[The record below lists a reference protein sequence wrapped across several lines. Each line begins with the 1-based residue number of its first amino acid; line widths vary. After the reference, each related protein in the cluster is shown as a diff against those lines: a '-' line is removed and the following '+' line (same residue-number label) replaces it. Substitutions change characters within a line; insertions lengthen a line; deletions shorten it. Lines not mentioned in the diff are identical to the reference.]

1 MSHRTTLYK
10 GVKRPDGTLVVL
22 DVDYLTQTS
31 KVVEHGSPEHTLA
44 LSLGWADSPQ
54 EAMARIER
62 AEDQHAIDAAV
73 SASDDAHLSPAA
85 QAEVIDYESS
95 TLEHITEIPEAPKKP
110 SHKRKPPQE
119 G

>member
-10 GVKRPDGTLVVL
+10 GVKRPDGKLVVL

-31 KVVEHGSPEHTLA
+31 KVVAHGSPEETLA
-44 LSLGWADSPQ
+44 KSLGWADSPQ

-62 AEDQHAIDAAV
+62 AEDQVAIDAAV
-73 SASDDAHLSPAA
+73 SASDDAHLSEKA
-85 QAEVIDYESS
+85 QAEVLAYEST
-95 TLEHITEIPEAPKKP
+95 TLEHLPEIPEAPKKRGRP
-110 SHKRKPPQE
+110 RKPPQE